1 MNLTFLNPFL
11 LFGLAAG
18 ILPILI
24 HRLTQ
29 RKAIARRFS
38 AVRLLLRSERLI
50 LRPQRLKNLLL
61 LCLRVLA
68 VMSLVFLMARPVLT
82 HQGILASGKKGAR
95 VVIIDNSL
103 SMSYREDN
111 GERYDLAKKA
121 AREILEGLKGQV
133 ILIPTASSPSRS
145 NSEEE
150 VRWMEPE
157 EALKELSSIP
167 LSFGRG
173 DPTSALNMAFRKLK
187 DLKTDK
193 EILVISDLARGDW
206 EGFNLSKLGIIP
218 SETEVSFLRIGGP
231 NRDPNLAVRRVRLV
245 EGEAVVG
252 VPSRL
257 EVTLSN
263 LSDQS
268 QSTLVE
274 LSISGIKVDQKL
286 VEVKAGEEGKV
297 YFELFLD
304 RPGWINGEVRLSG
317 DRLSLD
323 DLFYFPL
330 KVREKVRV
338 LIVDGDPK
346 TSLKASESYYLVN
359 ALHPGG
365 SEGSPFVTRV
375 ITEEGLAEVDL
386 KPYEAVFLL
395 NVARPHASKL
405 SSFSESSKPL
415 FIFLGDRVVPE
426 EYNSLPLFPLR
437 MKEVVETGPQRITQ
451 IDESCEALRPF
462 SGSRGESLRSAS
474 FQRYFKIGGSTKNL
488 LVLENRDP
496 LLMDADLG
504 KSKLFLFSSSADL
517 DWNDLPLKAAY
528 LPLIQGLI
536 KEEVGLTKSSLPES
550 VKFGESFEGRVR
562 PTQLMGARGGP
573 GIYQFI
579 HPSGEVRRGVNI
591 PPEESDL
598 GKVSDG
604 EIKKKFGT
612 MNVKVVEYREGA
624 ISEVH
629 AGRRELWPF
638 ILAFLL
644 IVLAVEMG
652 VANGVPRPR
661 KE

>member
-1 MNLTFLNPFL
+1 
-11 LFGLAAG
+11 
-18 ILPILI
+18 
-24 HRLTQ
+24 
-29 RKAIARRFS
+29 
-38 AVRLLLRSERLI
+38 
-50 LRPQRLKNLLL
+50 LKNLLL

-68 VMSLVFLMARPVLT
+68 VMSLVFLMARPVFT
-82 HQGILASGKKGAR
+82 DQGILASRKKGAR
-95 VVIIDNSL
+95 VVILDNSL

-121 AREILEGLKGQV
+121 VREILGGLKGQV
-133 ILIPTASSPSRS
+133 ILIPTASNPTRS

-150 VRWMEPE
+150 VRWVEPE

-167 LSFGRG
+167 FSFGRG
-173 DPTSALNMAFRKLK
+173 NPTSALNMAFRKLK
-187 DLKTDK
+187 DLKMDK
-193 EILVISDLARGDW
+193 EILVISDMTRGDW
-206 EGFNLSKLGIIP
+206 EGFNLSKLSIIP
-218 SETEVSFLRIGGP
+218 SETEVNFLRIGGP
-231 NRDPNLAVRRVRLV
+231 NRDPNLAIRRVGLV
-245 EGEAVVG
+245 EGEAVIG

-274 LSISGIKVDQKL
+274 LCISGIKVDQKL
-286 VEVKAGEEGKV
+286 IEVKAGEEGKA

-304 RPGWINGEVRLSG
+304 RSGWANGEVRLRG
-317 DRLSLD
+317 DRLSPD

-330 KVREKVRV
+330 KVREKIKV

-365 SEGSPFVTRV
+365 LEGSPFATRV
-375 ITEEGLAEVDL
+375 ITEEGLADVDL
-386 KPYEAVFLL
+386 KPYEAVCLL
-395 NVARPHASKL
+395 NVARPHASKI
-405 SSFSESSKPL
+405 SSFLESSKPL

-426 EYNSLPLFPLR
+426 EYNNLLLFPWR
-437 MKEVVETGPQRITQ
+437 IKEVVETKPEKIGQ
-451 IDESCEALRPF
+451 IDESREALRPF
-462 SGSRGESLRSAS
+462 SGSGGESVKSAS
-474 FQRYFKIGGSTKNL
+474 FRRYFKIQGSTKNL

-496 LLMDADLG
+496 LLVEADLG
-504 KSKLFLFSSSADL
+504 KGKLFLFSSSADL

-536 KEEVGLTKSSLPES
+536 KEEVGLAKSSLP
-550 VKFGESFEGRVR
+550 VGLVFGQPFEERVR
-562 PTQLMGARGGP
+562 PNQLVGAKGGP

-579 HPSGEVRRGVNI
+579 HQSGEVRRGVNT

-598 GKVSDG
+598 SKVSYA

-624 ISEVH
+624 VSEVR
-629 AGRRELWPF
+629 AGRKELWPF

-644 IVLAVEMG
+644 IVLAAEMG
-652 VANGVPRPR
+652 IANGVPRPKR
-661 KE
+661 E

>member
-1 MNLTFLNPFL
+1 MSLTFLNPLF

-29 RKAIARRFS
+29 RKALTRRFS
-38 AVRLLLRSERLI
+38 AVRLLLRSQRLI

-68 VMSLVFLMARPVLT
+68 VISLVFLMARPVLT
-82 HQGILASGKKGAR
+82 HQGILASGKKRAR
-95 VVIIDNSL
+95 VVVIDNSL

-121 AREILEGLKGQV
+121 AREILGGLKSQV
-133 ILIPTASSPSRS
+133 ILIPTASSPNKS

-150 VRWMEPE
+150 ARWMEPE
-157 EALKELSSIP
+157 EALRELSSIP

-173 DPTSALNMAFRKLK
+173 DSTSALKMAFRKLK
-187 DLKTDK
+187 DLKIDK

-206 EGFNLSKLGIIP
+206 EGFDLSKLGIIP
-218 SETEVSFLRIGGP
+218 SEIEVSFLRIGGP
-231 NRDPNLAVRRVRLV
+231 NRDPNLAIRRVGVV
-245 EGEAVVG
+245 EGEAVIG

-257 EVTLSN
+257 EATLSN
-263 LSDQS
+263 FSDQS
-268 QSTLVE
+268 QSHLVE
-274 LSISGIKVDQKL
+274 LYISGIKVDQKL
-286 VEVKAGEEGKV
+286 IEVKEGEEGKA

-304 RPGWINGEVRLSG
+304 RPGWVNGEVRLSG

-330 KVREKVRV
+330 KVREKIKV

-375 ITEEGLAEVDL
+375 ITEEGLADVDFKL
-386 KPYEAVFLL
+386 YEAVFLL
-395 NVARPHASKL
+395 NVARAHASKI
-405 SSFSESSKPL
+405 SSFLESSKPL

-426 EYNSLPLFPLR
+426 EYNNLPLFPWR
-437 MKEVVETGPQRITQ
+437 IKEVVETKPEKIGQ
-451 IDESCEALRPF
+451 IDKSQEALRLF
-462 SGSRGESLRSAS
+462 SGSGGKSLRSAS
-474 FQRYFKIGGSTKNL
+474 FRRYFKIGGSTKNL

-496 LLMDADLG
+496 LLVEADLG
-504 KSKLFLFSSSADL
+504 KGKLFLFSSSADL

-536 KEEVGLTKSSLPES
+536 KEEVGLAKSSLPAGL
-550 VKFGESFEGRVR
+550 VFGQPFEERVR
-562 PTQLMGARGGP
+562 PNQLMGTRGGP
-573 GIYQFI
+573 GIYQFV
-579 HPSGEVRRGVNI
+579 HQSGEVRRGMNT

-598 GKVSDG
+598 GKVSDA

-612 MNVKVVEYREGA
+612 MNVNVVEYREGA

-629 AGRRELWPF
+629 AGRKELWPF
-638 ILAFLL
+638 ILVFLL
-644 IVLAVEMG
+644 IVLAAEMG
-652 VANGVPRPR
+652 IANGVPRPR

>member
-1 MNLTFLNPFL
+1 
-11 LFGLAAG
+11 
-18 ILPILI
+18 
-24 HRLTQ
+24 
-29 RKAIARRFS
+29 
-38 AVRLLLRSERLI
+38 
-50 LRPQRLKNLLL
+50 
-61 LCLRVLA
+61 
-68 VMSLVFLMARPVLT
+68 MSLVFLMARPVLT

-95 VVIIDNSL
+95 IVIIDNSL
-103 SMSYREDN
+103 SMSYKEDN
-111 GERYDLAKKA
+111 GERFDLAKKA
-121 AREILEGLKGQV
+121 AREILGGLKGQV
-133 ILIPTASSPSRS
+133 TIIPTAPSPNRS

-157 EALKELSSIP
+157 EALKELSSIR
-167 LSFGRG
+167 LSFGQG
-173 DPTSALNMAFRKLK
+173 DPTSALDMASRKLK
-187 DLKTDK
+187 DLKMDK
-193 EILVISDLARGDW
+193 EILVISDMTRGDW
-206 EGFNLSKLGIIP
+206 EGFNLSKLSSIP
-218 SETEVSFLRIGGP
+218 SETEVNFLRIGGP
-231 NRDPNLAVRRVRLV
+231 NRDPNLAIRRVRLI

-257 EVTLSN
+257 EGTVSN

-274 LSISGIKVDQKL
+274 LYIASVKVDQKMI
-286 VEVKAGEEGKV
+286 EVKAGEEGKA

-304 RPGWINGEVRLSG
+304 RPGWINGEVRLRG

-330 KVREKVRV
+330 KVREKIKV

-346 TSLKASESYYLVN
+346 TSLKASESYFLVN

-365 SEGSPFVTRV
+365 SEGSPFATRV
-375 ITEEGLAEVDL
+375 ITEEGLAGVDM

-395 NVARPHASKL
+395 NVARPQASKI
-405 SSFSESSKPL
+405 SSFLESSKPL

-426 EYNSLPLFPLR
+426 EYNSLPLFPWR
-437 MKEVVETGPQRITQ
+437 IKEVVETKPEKIGQ
-451 IDESCEALRPF
+451 IDESYEALRLF
-462 SGSRGESLRSAS
+462 YGSGGESLRSAS
-474 FQRYFKIGGSTKNL
+474 FRRYFKVQGSTKNHL
-488 LVLENRDP
+488 ALENRDS
-496 LLMDADLG
+496 LLVAANLG
-504 KSKLFLFSSSADL
+504 KGKLFLFSSSADL

-536 KEEVGLTKSSLPES
+536 KEEVGLAKSSLPAGL
-550 VKFGESFEGRVR
+550 VFGQPFEERGQ
-562 PTQLMGARGGP
+562 PNQLMGARGGP

-579 HPSGEVRRGVNI
+579 YPSGEVRRGVNT

-598 GKVSDG
+598 SKVSDA

-629 AGRRELWPF
+629 AGRKELWPF
-638 ILAFLL
+638 ILGFLL
-644 IVLAVEMG
+644 MVLAAEMG
-652 VANGVPRPR
+652 IANGIPRLR